1 MPLPTITTPT
11 YELKMPSTGKK
22 IKYRPF
28 LVKEEKILILAL
40 ESKNQD
46 EITNAV
52 TDVLKKCILT
62 RGVDVDSLPTFD
74 IEYVFLN
81 IRAKSIGEDIKMT
94 VTCADDGE
102 TTVPVTIYVDEI
114 KVIKPK
120 GHTTDVVIDD
130 VHNLDFE
137 GSNYYQNF
145 DLVLGNLPFNG
156 NGKKITPGNKE
167 RNNLSTKYKATS
179 ILTSITHL
187 MFQKVLKYGGLYY
200 CIIPS
205 IWMKEDRAGIYD
217 LFCKKYK
224 IHFIKCYDCY
234 QAHKIFNY
242 NCHTPIC
249 YLLVEKKY
257 RIYPNINQ
265 FLPYII
271 EKQNYIINQIY
282 IEQSKLYKNKIR

>member
-1 MPLPTITTPT
+1 MPLPTIETPT
-11 YELKMPSTGKK
+11 YELKLPSSNKK

-130 VHNLDFE
+130 
-137 GSNYYQNF
+137 
-145 DLVLGNLPFNG
+145 
-156 NGKKITPGNKE
+156 KMTM
-167 RNNLSTKYKATS
+167 RMKY
-179 ILTSITHL
+179 
-187 MFQKVLKYGGLYY
+187 
-200 CIIPS
+200 PS
-205 IWMKEDRAGIYD
+205 
-217 LFCKKYK
+217 L
-224 IHFIKCYDCY
+224 
-234 QAHKIFNY
+234 
-242 NCHTPIC
+242 
-249 YLLVEKKY
+249 
-257 RIYPNINQ
+257 NQ
-265 FLPYII
+265 FVENNFEFVGDKFASQVREIYYDASSKKNIYGTTTPEEREELSDEGIELMSIPWI
-271 EKQNYIINQIY
+271 EKEN
-282 IEQSKLYKNKIR
+282 